1 MAVRP
6 LHRLF
11 TCGGSASASKRGK
24 VAQSEYDLAFKLT
37 RQPLSSEEGE
47 ILLLFIPKRKDAK
60 APAKRRKTSGR

>member
-24 VAQSEYDLAFKLT
+24 MDASEYDIAFKLT
-37 RQPLSSEEGE
+37 RQPMASEEGE

-60 APAKRRKTSGR
+60 TPAKRRKTTGR

>member
-24 VAQSEYDLAFKLT
+24 MAASEYDIAFKLT
-37 RQPLSSEEGE
+37 RQPMASEEGE

-60 APAKRRKTSGR
+60 TPAKRRKTTGR